1 MLNVTATG
9 CPQHELGTACAT
21 FLAQSQPLCKC
32 TSLASF
38 LLTPDDRTASGT
50 SIQHMRRE
58 TDRHRGTSSAEHVAQ
73 VPVCQ
78 DANAGSRSLPTRCC
92 FQGSCRVLHSRL
104 RRLSLCEG
112 WFESDLREAPSERL
126 VVPIRAFG
134 SVAEVFVNEGSS
146 WNQQ

>member
-1 MLNVTATG
+1 MCTATG

-21 FLAQSQPLCKC
+21 FLAQSQPLCNF

-104 RRLSLCEG
+104 RSCHCVRDGSSLT
-112 WFESDLREAPSERL
+112 FERL
-126 VVPIRAFG
+126 LQSAWSFPSGPLAQ
-134 SVAEVFVNEGSS
+134 
-146 WNQQ
+146 WLKCL